1 MANGN
6 LCKCLH
12 QVGVGDHRQ
21 LEEPRNFKLLKRLD
35 ISVDVT
41 SALECLHC
49 GCESTIIH
57 GHLKPSNVLLDDGM
71 TAHIGD
77 FGLAKIISTISSDV
91 AQGQSNSNAIRGTIG
106 YVAPRPGCD
115 GAGFSKWLS
124 RSRIALVLSGV
135 RQGLTSL
142 VELLP
147 NLVQSQRTNLLI
159 KFSFKLISMAHNE
172 DLPQSAIDGRT
183 PEGSGRRKG
192 LPFIPPMAELDTQ
205 RWNPRRD
212 TWERRGSIPCRSES
226 LERQRRRLDP

>member
-1 MANGN
+1 MQSTKSYKAPKSIKNLSVCSSVDFHGNEFKALVYEFMANGN

-77 FGLAKIISTISSDV
+77 FGLAKIISTISKYGMGDMTSTLGDV
-91 AQGQSNSNAIRGTIG
+91 YSFGILLLEMFTGKKPTDDMFKNHLNLHNFVKNAF
-106 YVAPRPGCD
+106 PD
-115 GAGFSKWLS
+115 
-124 RSRIALVLSGV
+124 
-135 RQGLTSL
+135 
-142 VELLP
+142 
-147 NLVQSQRTNLLI
+147 
-159 KFSFKLISMAHNE
+159 
-172 DLPQSAIDGRT
+172 
-183 PEGSGRRKG
+183 
-192 LPFIPPMAELDTQ
+192 
-205 RWNPRRD
+205 
-212 TWERRGSIPCRSES
+212 
-226 LERQRRRLDP
+226 